1 MSHVARMRESGG
13 LWLEM
18 LIRSLRGAEALAII
32 FEPEAQA
39 RASQLSLGFP
49 VTCFMTAL
57 RETRNSSSRLD
68 ATVWAMNA
76 ELTGRFIDD

>member
-1 MSHVARMRESGG
+1 MRKRWPE
-13 LWLEM
+13 
-18 LIRSLRGAEALAII
+18 I

-76 ELTGRFIDD
+76 ELTGGFIDDSNSEEYYPRLGRGVPKI